1 MTLLWAGFLLGC
13 AFGVAARLGRFCL
26 LRGLRQ
32 QLHTARQEGGG
43 APALQAFALALAVAL
58 LGSQTLAFMGSIDLA
73 QAQIVRSSFS
83 VPGVLLGG
91 LLFGVGMALARQCGA
106 RALVLLAGGNL
117 RALVALLCLGL
128 AAQATLTG
136 VLAPVR
142 QWLQGGWG
150 TVTLEH
156 ATLALHLQAAGLS
169 ALTTL
174 ALTAGLPA
182 LALLGYALWQPAL
195 RQSGVQLLCAIAIG
209 ALVAAGWWIT
219 AQVGIDPFEPAPIT
233 SLSFIGPVAESL
245 LYLQLAVG
253 RGASLGPALVAGTL
267 VGAFCAAV
275 LSRSARWEGFDHPA
289 RLAASA
295 AGGLLMG
302 LGGVLAVGCSIGQ
315 GLSGLSTLAFASLP
329 VAAGIVAGALGT
341 LQLQAILSSSQR
353 GIP

>member
-1 MTLLWAGFLLGC
+1 MALLWAGFLLGC
-13 AFGVAARLGRFCL
+13 AFGAAARLGRFCL

-32 QLHTARQEGGG
+32 QLHLASRAGGG

-58 LGSQTLAFMGSIDLA
+58 LASQALAFIGAIDLA
-73 QAQIVRSSFS
+73 QAQVVRPSFS

-91 LLFGVGMALARQCGA
+91 LLFGVGMALARNCGA

-117 RALVALLCLGL
+117 RALVTLLCLGL

-156 ATLALHLQAAGLS
+156 ATLALHLQGAGVS
-169 ALTTL
+169 AFATL
-174 ALTAGLPA
+174 ALSTGLPA

-195 RQSGVQLLCAIAIG
+195 RQSSVQLVCAIAIG
-209 ALVAAGWWIT
+209 ALVAAGWWVT
-219 AQVGIDPFEPAPIT
+219 AQVGIDPFEPAPLT

-253 RGASLGPALVAGTL
+253 RGASLGPAMVAGTL
-267 VGAFCAAV
+267 VGAFGAAM
-275 LSRSARWEGFDHPA
+275 LSRTARWEGFDHPA

-329 VAAGIVAGALGT
+329 AAAGIVAGALCT